1 MDRVSTELILRV
13 YNDDEGV
20 HVEVGPGEEGCNV
33 EIRTTDESSKKWF
46 GDVQLVVSKAMEK
59 NWLKQ
64 LKWLLQRWRVNHGER
79 EYKQG

>member
-46 GDVQLVVSKAMEK
+46 GDVQLVVSKAMAKELAK
-59 NWLKQ
+59 AIEM
-64 LKWLLQRWRVNHGER
+64 VAAAVEG
-79 EYKQG
+79 